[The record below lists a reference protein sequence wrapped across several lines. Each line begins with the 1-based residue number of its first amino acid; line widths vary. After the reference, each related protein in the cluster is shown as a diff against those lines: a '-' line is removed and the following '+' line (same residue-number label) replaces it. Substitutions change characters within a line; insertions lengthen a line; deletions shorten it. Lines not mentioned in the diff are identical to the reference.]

1 MRPIVAV
8 VPLLALLAAPLRAQ
22 VATFD
27 DLAGCT
33 PGNVV
38 GTAVPDGYLGLNWT
52 GAQVRDGTA
61 LTGGQR
67 NGVVSA
73 PCIAYMSGAT
83 VEVSLATPFTFNGG
97 WFASA
102 GSSSLALFLTG
113 LRGDAVVF
121 QELLFLSTIEA
132 RPVEVR
138 WTDLTRLR
146 LASGGSEVLP
156 QFVMDDLRFNDAAA
170 PTIVPEPRGAFLLAG
185 GLLALLGIAARRR
198 A

>member
-38 GTAVPDGYLGLNWT
+38 GTAVPDGYLGLSWT
-52 GAQVRDGTA
+52 GALVRDGTA

-73 PCIAYMSGAT
+73 PCMAYSMSGSA
-83 VEVSLATPFTFNGG
+83 EVSSATPFIFNGG
-97 WFASA
+97 AFTSSASI
-102 GSSSLALFLTG
+102 GLALFLQG
-113 LRGDAVVF
+113 LRGNELVF
-121 QELLFLSTIEA
+121 QQLIYMSPTQPN
-132 RPVEVR
+132 PVELR
-138 WTDLTRLR
+138 WTGLTRLR
-146 LASGGSEVLP
+146 LASGGSEAQP

-170 PTIVPEPRGAFLLAG
+170 PTVVPEPQGAVLLAG